1 MDLKTEPG
9 RFERPVG
16 WPRWQGLVGWQS
28 RGGPAR
34 RHPAQ
39 ALPAGLD
46 VVLPPLE
53 GRPVRVELTGV
64 FALYAD
70 AAKEGSGTVGASL
83 TVEDSDG
90 PAARFD
96 LVNGR
101 HYGDAT
107 DLNPLFRSNGD
118 GTSLETVGTVR
129 LDGAEARVDRLLFDL
144 PAGRSARS
152 VGFRSL
158 PTASSFVLFDAQY
171 VVEPRPVCPFSG
183 RGKGMS
189 LAEVGSVLR
198 VRDRAGFDRA
208 LDQFV
213 LALRSAEDLDEAR
226 SLALTF
232 LAVVAAA
239 MLEMGAP
246 RSFPQVQ
253 LDAAREMLACESPVE
268 VAART
273 VETATRLTAPVLPRQ
288 GKGSDAVIDRA
299 LEAVGR
305 RFATDLTDEAVAAD
319 LGLSTSHFRHLFR
332 EATRQPFQR
341 YVQNLRLEKARELL
355 LQTAIPVTDVARAV
369 GFTSPAHFSR
379 AFARRYGTAPSAMRR
394 PKV

>member
-1 MDLKTEPG
+1 MELRAEPG

-16 WPRWQGLVGWQS
+16 GPDWQGQTGWQS

-34 RHPAQ
+34 KHPAQ
-39 ALPAGLD
+39 GLPVGLEIA
-46 VVLPPLE
+46 LPPLE

-64 FALYAD
+64 FALFAD
-70 AAKEGSGTVGASL
+70 AGKEGSGTVGARL
-83 TVEDSDG
+83 TVDG
-90 PAARFD
+90 SEGQAARVD

-107 DLNPLFRSNGD
+107 DLNPLFRANGD
-118 GTSLETVGTVR
+118 GTVLETVGTVE
-129 LDGAEARVDRLLFDL
+129 LDGSPARVDRLSVEL
-144 PAGRSARS
+144 PPGKVPES

-158 PTASSFVLFDAQY
+158 PTSSSFVLFEASY

-213 LALRSAEDLDEAR
+213 VSLRDAEDLDEAR

-246 RSFPQVQ
+246 RSFHRVQ
-253 LDAAREMLACESPVE
+253 LDAAREMLASQTPVE

-273 VETATRLTAPVLPRQ
+273 VETASRLTATVLPRP
-288 GKGSDAVIDRA
+288 GKGSDAAIDRA
-299 LEAVGR
+299 LETIGR
-305 RFATDLTDEAVAAD
+305 RFATDLTDEDVAAD

-332 EATRQPFQR
+332 QTTRQPFHR

-355 LQTAIPVTDVARAV
+355 LQTAIPVADVAQAV
-369 GFTSPAHFSR
+369 GFASPAHFSR
-379 AFARRYGTAPSAMRR
+379 AFARRYGAAPSAMRR

>member
-16 WPRWQGLVGWQS
+16 GPRWQGLVGWQS

-226 SLALTF
+226 SLAF
-232 LAVVAAA
+232 H
-239 MLEMGAP
+239 
-246 RSFPQVQ
+246 RVQ